1 MNKTLPDKWIR
12 KAIYDAVD
20 EILVDSEI
28 IYVYDSRV
36 SGVEQPDFYVLM
48 SSQTNEVDKNNKC
61 EWFWESEILLDI
73 RATFFLTQDS
83 GSRLLVDNIADA
95 VRNLTQNLVLDGAS
109 GLEII
114 KTTMSFPNDLNEITD
129 DGEIMY
135 RKFIRLNLL
144 IK

>member
-1 MNKTLPDKWIR
+1 MNKTLPNKWIR
-12 KAIYDAVD
+12 KAIFDAVD
-20 EILVDSEI
+20 EIVVDGEI

-36 SGVEQPDFYVLM
+36 SGVDQPDFYVLM

-73 RATFFLTQDS
+73 RATFFLTEDS
-83 GSRLLVDNIADA
+83 GSRLLIDNITDA
-95 VRNLTQNLVLDGAS
+95 VRNLTQNLILDGAS

-114 KTTMSFPNDLNEITD
+114 KTSMSFPNDLNEITE
-129 DGEIMY
+129 GEIMY

>member
-1 MNKTLPDKWIR
+1 MNKTLPDKWLR
-12 KAIYDAVD
+12 KAIFDAVD
-20 EILVDSEI
+20 EIVVDGEI

-36 SGVEQPDFYVLM
+36 SGVDQPDFYVLM

-73 RATFFLTQDS
+73 RATFFLTEDS
-83 GSRLLVDNIADA
+83 GSRLLVDNITDA
-95 VRNLTQNLVLDGAS
+95 VRNLTQNLILDGAS

-114 KTTMSFPNDLNEITD
+114 KTSMSFPNDLNEITE
-129 DGEIMY
+129 GEIMY

>member
-1 MNKTLPDKWIR
+1 MNKTLPDKWLR
-12 KAIYDAVD
+12 KAIFDAVD
-20 EILVDSEI
+20 EIVVDGEI

-36 SGVEQPDFYVLM
+36 SGVAQPDFYVLM

-73 RATFFLTQDS
+73 RATFFLTEDS
-83 GSRLLVDNIADA
+83 GSRLLVDNITDA
-95 VRNLTQNLVLDGAS
+95 VRNLTQNLILDGAS

-114 KTTMSFPNDLNEITD
+114 KTSMSFPNDLNEITE
-129 DGEIMY
+129 GEIMY

>member
-129 DGEIMY
+129 GEIMY

>member
-1 MNKTLPDKWIR
+1 MNKTLPDKWLR
-12 KAIYDAVD
+12 KAIFDAVD
-20 EILVDSEI
+20 EIVVDGEI

-36 SGVEQPDFYVLM
+36 SGVDQPDFYVLM

-73 RATFFLTQDS
+73 RATFFLTEDS
-83 GSRLLVDNIADA
+83 GSRLLIDNITDA
-95 VRNLTQNLVLDGAS
+95 VRNLTRNLILDGAS

-114 KTTMSFPNDLNEITD
+114 KTSMSFPNDLNEITE
-129 DGEIMY
+129 GEIMY

>member
-1 MNKTLPDKWIR
+1 MNKPLSDKWIR

-20 EILVDSEI
+20 SIVVDGET

-36 SGVEQPDFYVLM
+36 SGVEQPDNYVLM
-48 SSQTNEVDKNNKC
+48 SSQTSEVDKRNKC

-83 GSRLLVDNIADA
+83 GSRLLVDNITDA

-129 DGEIMY
+129 GEIMY

>member
-1 MNKTLPDKWIR
+1 MNKTLPNKWIR
-12 KAIYDAVD
+12 KAIFDAVD
-20 EILVDSEI
+20 EIVVDGEI

-36 SGVEQPDFYVLM
+36 SGVDQPDFYVLM

-73 RATFFLTQDS
+73 RATFFLTEDS
-83 GSRLLVDNIADA
+83 GSRLLIDNITDA
-95 VRNLTQNLVLDGAS
+95 VRNLTRNLILDGAS

-114 KTTMSFPNDLNEITD
+114 KTSMSFPNDLNEITE
-129 DGEIMY
+129 GEIMY

>member
-20 EILVDSEI
+20 EIVVDGEI

-36 SGVEQPDFYVLM
+36 SGVDQPDFYVLM

-73 RATFFLTQDS
+73 RATFFLTEDS
-83 GSRLLVDNIADA
+83 GSRLLIDNITDA
-95 VRNLTQNLVLDGAS
+95 VRNLTRNLILDGAS

-114 KTTMSFPNDLNEITD
+114 KTSMSFPNDLNEITE
-129 DGEIMY
+129 GEIMY